1 MSSYLPTITWDTP
14 VSEKAQASQESIDN
28 LTTVTTEGFAGVG
41 RGQNVLKEGQN
52 DLSSKVQKMIQTKK
66 EQDEQLNG
74 KNAEIADL
82 KSQLALAQLYNNGY
96 ATMILS
102 TQKAVQKKDG
112 AQPTAIAI
120 PFVGR
125 LTIDPPV
132 GHASP
137 CRAPVASPNR
147 MGASELQL
155 GIQNS
160 VARRR
165 VAAPRTP
172 LASPNRSMASELQL
186 AIRNSSARRQAA
198 SQAASESLD
207 DVLAAGLESIKKGS
221 AGEESSSSDE
231 SNSSFDS
238 DFSSPTT
245 KK

>member
-1 MSSYLPTITWDTP
+1 
-14 VSEKAQASQESIDN
+14 
-28 LTTVTTEGFAGVG
+28 
-41 RGQNVLKEGQN
+41 
-52 DLSSKVQKMIQTKK
+52 
-66 EQDEQLNG
+66 
-74 KNAEIADL
+74 
-82 KSQLALAQLYNNGY
+82 
-96 ATMILS
+96 
-102 TQKAVQKKDG
+102 
-112 AQPTAIAI
+112 
-120 PFVGR
+120 
-125 LTIDPPV
+125 
-132 GHASP
+132 
-137 CRAPVASPNR
+137 

-165 VAAPRTP
+165 VAAPRAP